1 MDSPETDIKAKKLWE
16 GMSPENKVKFLSYIQ
31 FWDGFSHYLYE
42 YLPEGITDKL
52 RLKIVKNDPEWL

>member
-16 GMSPENKVKFLSYIQ
+16 SMSPENKVKFLSYIQ
-31 FWDGFSHYLYE
+31 FWEGFSHYLYE